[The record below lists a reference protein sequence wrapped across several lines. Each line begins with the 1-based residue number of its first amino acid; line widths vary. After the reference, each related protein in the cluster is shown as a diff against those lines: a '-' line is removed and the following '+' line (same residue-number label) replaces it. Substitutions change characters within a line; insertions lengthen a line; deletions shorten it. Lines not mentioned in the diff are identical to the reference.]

1 MSIEN
6 IYQKW
11 PKILIPMNYNQV
23 KKNPENAQKLNPEN
37 KWGEKNS
44 MTNVEKINQKQTE
57 NSAIENKPNV
67 TQK

>member
-23 KKNPENAQKLNPEN
+23 KKKPRKR
-37 KWGEKNS
+37 
-44 MTNVEKINQKQTE
+44 TE
-57 NSAIENKPNV
+57 
-67 TQK
+67 TQPGK

>member
-44 MTNVEKINQKQTE
+44 MTNVEKINQKQTK

>member
-1 MSIEN
+1 MTEN
-6 IYQKW
+6 SYTNELQ
-11 PKILIPMNYNQV
+11 PSE

-44 MTNVEKINQKQTE
+44 MTNVEKINQKQTK